1 MKRGSAVFARDREI
15 QEGKDLCF
23 VFCEEDQHRRVHEG
37 VLRTKS
43 QRIVLKRR
51 HIYR

>member
-23 VFCEEDQHRRVHEG
+23 VFVKRISIGEFTKESCE
-37 VLRTKS
+37 
-43 QRIVLKRR
+43 LKARALF
-51 HIYR
+51 